1 MNCRR
6 CHHTDE
12 IHKSTTSTESILRR
26 GACQIPD
33 CTCNQFLDAFEE
45 IDDEQLQS
53 YIGNKGCKDMDKH
66 APKEEMI
73 KDLENI
79 LAKINALEVNAKD
92 EESKANVKILRKLTE
107 GQIHSINEFDH
118 LKKAIDLLTMQLF
131 DVKDK
136 INSK

>member
-1 MNCRR
+1 
-6 CHHTDE
+6 
-12 IHKSTTSTESILRR
+12 
-26 GACQIPD
+26 
-33 CTCNQFLDAFEE
+33 
-45 IDDEQLQS
+45 
-53 YIGNKGCKDMDKH
+53 MDKH

-92 EESKANVKILRKLTE
+92 EEAKANVKILRKLAE
-107 GQIHSINEFDH
+107 GQIHSINEFEH

-136 INSK
+136 LNSK